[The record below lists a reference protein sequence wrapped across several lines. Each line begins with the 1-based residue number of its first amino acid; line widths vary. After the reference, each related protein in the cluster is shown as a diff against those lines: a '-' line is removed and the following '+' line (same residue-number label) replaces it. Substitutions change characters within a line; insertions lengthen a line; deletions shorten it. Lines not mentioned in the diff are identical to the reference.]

1 MNKTLDDYNKSELR
15 VKKNRK
21 KKKKDEETTEH
32 STQNTATLKINKR
45 NYAA

>member
-1 MNKTLDDYNKSELR
+1 MNKTLDDYKSELQ

-21 KKKKDEETTEH
+21 KKKKDEETPEH
-32 STQNTATLKINKR
+32 STQNTAKLKINKR